1 MKKVG
6 FLLALLL
13 LAQPALALDP
23 YAPREERSHG
33 RIVVFT
39 PQPESDVITIS
50 GMGKNLTTKSGTTLS
65 VPVGHYKISV
75 KMQDYVYNH
84 EVKVDSTETTF
95 FEVPGYGNL
104 KVNSINPN
112 DTVNVSNT
120 KTGQVVATFPASQ
133 TKVLPR
139 GHYDVKVD
147 IPGMLAAVKK
157 DVWVVTNTTRIVDVK
172 EK

>member
-6 FLLALLL
+6 FLLALFL
-13 LAQPALALDP
+13 LARPAFALDP
-23 YAPREERSHG
+23 YAPREERTHG

-39 PQPESDVITIS
+39 PQPETDVITIT
-50 GMGKNLTTKSGTTLS
+50 GQGQNLTTKSGTTLS
-65 VPVGHYKISV
+65 VPVGNYKVAI
-75 KMQDYVYNH
+75 KMQNYEYTHDLR
-84 EVKVDSTETTF
+84 VDSTETTF

-104 KVNSINPN
+104 KVNSINPK
-112 DTVNVSNT
+112 DMVNVTST
-120 KTGQVVATFPASQ
+120 KTGQVVATFPASE

-147 IPGMLAAVKK
+147 VPGMLSAVKK

>member
-6 FLLALLL
+6 FLFALLM
-13 LAQPALALDP
+13 LARPAMALDP
-23 YAPREERSHG
+23 YAPREERGEG

-39 PQPESDVITIS
+39 PQPENDVITIS
-50 GMGKNLTTKSGTTLS
+50 GPGKTLTTKSGTTLS
-65 VPVGHYKISV
+65 VPVGAYKISV
-75 KMQDYVYNH
+75 KMQNYEYNH
-84 EVKVDSTETTF
+84 NVTVNSTETTF

-104 KVNSINPN
+104 KVNSIHPN

-147 IPGMLAAVKK
+147 VPGMLSAVKK
-157 DVWVVTNTTRIVDVK
+157 EVWVVTNTTRIVDVK

>member
-6 FLLALLL
+6 FLFALLL
-13 LAQPALALDP
+13 LARPALALDP
-23 YAPREERSHG
+23 YAPRQERSHG

-39 PQPESDVITIS
+39 PQPESDVVTIT
-50 GMGKNLTTKSGTTLS
+50 GMGQNLTTRSGVTHT
-65 VPVGHYKISV
+65 VPIGHYKIAV
-75 KMQDYVYNH
+75 KMQNYQYTHDVR
-84 EVKVDSTETTF
+84 VDSTETTF

-104 KVNSINPN
+104 KVNSLNPN
-112 DTVNVSNT
+112 DTVNVTNT
-120 KTGQVVATFPASQ
+120 KTGQVVATFPASE

-147 IPGMLAAVKK
+147 VPGMLSAVKK

>member
-6 FLLALLL
+6 FIFALLL
-13 LAQPALALDP
+13 LASPALALDP
-23 YAPREERSHG
+23 YAPREERGQG

-39 PQPESDVITIS
+39 PQPETDVITIS

-65 VPVGHYKISV
+65 VPVGQYKISV
-75 KMQDYVYNH
+75 KMQNYEYNH
-84 EVKVDSTETTF
+84 QVSVDSTETTF

-104 KVNSINPN
+104 KVNSVNPN
-112 DTVNVSNT
+112 DTVNVTNS
-120 KTGQVVATFPASQ
+120 KTGAVVATFPASQ

-139 GHYDVKVD
+139 GNYDVKVD
-147 IPGMLAAVKK
+147 IPGMLSGVKK